1 VYLEKIIHIK
11 GEKKMPSFLL
21 TAIPVVGAVILAL
34 IATIALIKGCWKV
47 AGANEV
53 LIVSGMG
60 KVKYK
65 TGGGI
70 FVIPLIQ
77 KIQKMTLENIQVD
90 FTSRNEIPTKDAI
103 HVLVDAVANMAIS
116 KDPTRQGIAA
126 SKFAGYNIQQIREIV
141 IPVLEGNIR
150 EIISQT
156 DFEDLIRGDKKAF
169 AEKVQENVAPNL
181 ADMGIDLTTFNI
193 QNFSDKNGVIRDLG
207 IENIEKIKKDASIA
221 AAKAKAE
228 VAIAQAQAD
237 QDANNAQVQADTEIA
252 KRQTELAIE
261 KARLKKEADIKLAEA
276 EAAKAIEAEN
286 QRREQEIATA
296 NANLARQE
304 KEIEL
309 QERAVAIK
317 EKALEAEIKKTA
329 EAKKYAEQQEADAK
343 LYATQKAAEADLF
356 ERQRQ
361 AEAAK
366 IEAEKKAEA
375 DLALAQAEA
384 TAKKA
389 LADAL
394 KAQGEA
400 EAAAAQAK
408 GLAEAE
414 AIRAK
419 AEAEA
424 EGLLKKAEA
433 MKQYGEAAMA
443 DMQMEAIKLYF
454 EQLPAIAKA
463 VGEGYQGVDKIVML
477 GNDSGQLAGNIMS
490 TTTQI
495 SEGLSESIGI
505 DLKTLMA
512 GFMGGTL
519 AGNGKG
525 GVTVNANT
533 SVIPSQE

>member
-1 VYLEKIIHIK
+1 MSI
-11 GEKKMPSFLL
+11 LL
-21 TAIPVVGAVILAL
+21 NPVVLGCAIGLL
-34 IATIALIKGCWKV
+34 ATIFLIIFIKCCWKV
-47 AGANEV
+47 AGTNEV

-60 KVKYK
+60 KVKCK
-65 TGGGI
+65 TGGGT
-70 FVIPLIQ
+70 FVIPLLQ
-77 KIQKMTLENIQVD
+77 KTQKMTLENIQVD

-116 KDPTRQGIAA
+116 KDPARQAIAA
-126 SKFAGYNIQQIREIV
+126 SKFAGYTRQQIQEIV

-156 DFEDLIRGDKKAF
+156 EFEDLIRGDKKEF
-169 AEKVQENVAPNL
+169 AEKIQENVTPNL
-181 ADMGIDLTTFNI
+181 ADLGIDLTTFNI
-193 QNFSDKNGVIRDLG
+193 QNFNDKNGVIRDLG

-221 AAKAKAE
+221 AARAKAE

-237 QDANNAQVQADTEIA
+237 KEANDAKVASATEIA
-252 KRQTELAIE
+252 RKQNEFAIKKAELQ
-261 KARLKKEADIKLAEA
+261 KEADIKQAEA
-276 EAAKAIEAEN
+276 DAAKDIEAEN
-286 QRREQEIATA
+286 QRKQQEIATA

-309 QERAVAIK
+309 KEREVAIK
-317 EKALEAEIKKTA
+317 ERALEAEIKKTA
-329 EAKKYAEQQEADAK
+329 EANKYAEQQNADAK
-343 LYATQKAAEADLF
+343 LYSVQKAAEADLF

-375 DLALAQAEA
+375 DLALAKAEA
-384 TAKKA
+384 DAQKA
-389 LADAL
+389 LAEAL

-433 MKQYGEAAMA
+433 MEKYGEAAKQ
-443 DMQMEAIKLYF
+443 DMQLEALKVLYT
-454 EQLPAIAKA
+454 QLPAIAEA
-463 VGEGYQGVDKIVML
+463 VGKGYNGAEIHL
-477 GNDSGQLAGNIMS
+477 IGNDSGQLAGNMMGNI
-490 TTTQI
+490 TQI
-495 SEGLSESIGI
+495 IEGFKGATGVDPMSVLSGMLGAKIV
-505 DLKTLMA
+505 D
-512 GFMGGTL
+512 
-519 AGNGKG
+519 N
-525 GVTVNANT
+525 N
-533 SVIPSQE
+533 

>member
-1 VYLEKIIHIK
+1 
-11 GEKKMPSFLL
+11 
-21 TAIPVVGAVILAL
+21 
-34 IATIALIKGCWKV
+34 
-47 AGANEV
+47 
-53 LIVSGMG
+53 
-60 KVKYK
+60 
-65 TGGGI
+65 
-70 FVIPLIQ
+70 
-77 KIQKMTLENIQVD
+77 MTLENIQVD

-116 KDPTRQGIAA
+116 TNPDRQAVAA
-126 SKFAGYNIQQIREIV
+126 SKFAGYSIQQIRETV

-156 DFEDLIRGDKKAF
+156 AFEDLIRGDKKVF
-169 AEKVQENVAPNL
+169 AERIQENVTPNL
-181 ADMGIDLTTFNI
+181 ADLGIDLTTFNI

-207 IENIEKIKKDASIA
+207 VDNIEKVRKEAQVA

-237 QDANNAQVQADTEIA
+237 KDANDAKVAAATEIAQKQTEFAIRKAELQKQADTEQA
-252 KRQTELAIE
+252 K
-261 KARLKKEADIKLAEA
+261 AD
-276 EAAKAIEAEN
+276 AAKAIEAEN
-286 QRREQEIATA
+286 QRRAQEIATA

-309 QERAVAIK
+309 KEREVAIK

-329 EAKKYAEQQEADAK
+329 EAKKYAEQQAADAK

-361 AEAAK
+361 AEAAM
-366 IEAEKKAEA
+366 IEAEKKAAA

-384 TAKKA
+384 QAKKA
-389 LADAL
+389 LADAV

-424 EGLLKKAEA
+424 KGMLEKAEA
-433 MKQYGEAAMA
+433 LKQYGDAAKQ
-443 DMQMEAIKLYF
+443 QMELDAIKVLY
-454 EQLPAIAKA
+454 EQLPAIAEAIGK
-463 VGEGYQGVDKIVML
+463 GYNGAEIHL
-477 GNDSGQLAGNIMS
+477 IGNDSGQLAGNMMANI
-490 TTTQI
+490 TQI
-495 SEGLSESIGI
+495 VEGFKGSTGI
-505 DLKTLMA
+505 DP
-512 GFMGGTL
+512 
-519 AGNGKG
+519 
-525 GVTVNANT
+525 T
-533 SVIPSQE
+533 SVLSGMFGAKLVDKN

>member
-1 VYLEKIIHIK
+1 MLSY
-11 GEKKMPSFLL
+11 
-21 TAIPVVGAVILAL
+21 AIYGGIAL
-34 IATIALIKGCWKV
+34 IAIIVITILIKGCWKV
-47 AGANEV
+47 AGTNEV

-60 KVKYK
+60 KVKCK
-65 TGGGI
+65 TGGGL
-70 FVIPLIQ
+70 FVIPLLQ
-77 KIQKMTLENIQVD
+77 KTQRMTLENIQVD

-116 KDPTRQGIAA
+116 KSPDRQAIAA
-126 SKFAGYNIQQIREIV
+126 SKFAGYSIEQIQQIV

-156 DFEDLIRGDKKAF
+156 EFEDLIRGDKKVF
-169 AEKVQENVAPNL
+169 AERIQENVTPNL
-181 ADMGIDLTTFNI
+181 ADLGIDLTTFNI
-193 QNFSDKNGVIRDLG
+193 QNFNDKNGVIRDLG
-207 IENIEKIKKDASIA
+207 IENIEKIKKEASIA

-228 VAIAQAQAD
+228 VAIAQAEATKQAN
-237 QDANNAQVQADTEIA
+237 DAEINAATEIA
-252 KRQTELAIE
+252 EKQNQLAIRQAE
-261 KARLKKEADIKLAEA
+261 LQKEADIKQAEA
-276 EAAKAIEAEN
+276 DAAKEIEAEN

-309 QERAVAIK
+309 QERAVAIR
-317 EKALEAEIKKTA
+317 EKALEAEVKKTA
-329 EAKKYAEQQEADAK
+329 EAKKYAEQQAADAS
-343 LYATQKAAEADLF
+343 LYKTQKAAEADLF
-356 ERQRQ
+356 ERQRL

-375 DLALAQAEA
+375 Q
-384 TAKKA
+384 KA
-389 LADAL
+389 LAEAL

-400 EAAAAQAK
+400 EAAAARAK

-443 DMQMEAIKLYF
+443 DMQMEVLKSYF

-463 VGEGYQGVDKIVML
+463 IGEGYQGVDKIVML
-477 GNDSGQLAGNIMS
+477 GDDSSKLAGNILN
-490 TTTQI
+490 TTTQV
-495 SEGLSESIGI
+495 SEGLTEGLGI
-505 DLKTLMA
+505 DLKSLLTS
-512 GFMGGTL
+512 FVGGKI
-519 AGNGKG
+519 AQN
-525 GVTVNANT
+525 
-533 SVIPSQE
+533 